1 MKVQKPMTDKLEV
14 LSLMILLIAF
24 EGNSNAQVETKTDMK
39 PEIAKMEELI
49 TEELEIYEIKKK
61 IQ

>member
-1 MKVQKPMTDKLEV
+1 MTDKLEV

-24 EGNSNAQVETKTDMK
+24 VGHSNAQVETKTDMK